1 MAQFRLKLR
10 IQQIISITK
19 LLIGWTLAKCSRKEK
34 ELWLF
39 CERGTDAQDNGYWM
53 FKYVKENHPEINA
66 KYLITSSSPDR
77 KLLATWKDDIIEYG
91 TCKHYSFFWQAKHL
105 ISTHIHGYLPVCIRC
120 GNKKIKRFIEK
131 RNKARVTWLQHGVIK
146 NDHPSVHYGK
156 AFLDLFICGALP
168 EYQFINEHFGYPDG
182 IVAYTGLARFDGL
195 HDVQTDHRQILIMP
209 TWRQW
214 LKRGGVTGSQF
225 LETYQALLSN
235 KRLQNFLI
243 KNNLQLVFYP
253 HHELQPFISKFSQI
267 DLPSNI
273 TIADEEHF
281 NVQQL
286 LKESALLITDYSSVF
301 FDFAYMRK
309 PIVYFQ
315 FDEAKF
321 IKEHYAKGYYDYH
334 DGLGE
339 WTDNIDD
346 LVDAIVRLAH
356 DEFKMPEKYKNKV
369 NEFFPLND
377 TNNCERIYKAIGNLN
392 RHP

>member
-1 MAQFRLKLR
+1 MKIKLR
-10 IQQIISITK
+10 YLQLKAITK
-19 LLIGWTLAKCSRKEK
+19 LLLGWLWAKLCCKEN

-77 KLLATWKDDIIEYG
+77 KLLATWKDDIIEYN

-120 GNKKIKRFIEK
+120 GNKKIRRFIEK

-156 AFLDLFICGALP
+156 AFLDLFICGAAREHEFIKNNFGHP
-168 EYQFINEHFGYPDG
+168 EGVVQ
-182 IVAYTGLARFDGL
+182 YTGLARFDQL
-195 HDVQTDHRQILIMP
+195 HSINVDKHQLLLMP
-209 TWRQW
+209 TWRLW
-214 LKRGGVTGSQF
+214 FNDEKFIGSQY
-225 LETYQALLSN
+225 LETYTQLLTD
-235 KRLQNFLI
+235 KRLHCILKQKDLR
-243 KNNLQLVFYP
+243 LVFYP
-253 HHELQPFISKFSQI
+253 HYEIQPYISEFTKL
-267 DLPSNI
+267 DLPENI
-273 TIADEEHF
+273 IIADKA
-281 NVQQL
+281 NYDVQQL

-315 FDEAKF
+315 FDEARF
-321 IKEHYAKGYYDYH
+321 NKEHYAKGYYDYH
-334 DGLGE
+334 DGLGK

-346 LVDAIVRLAH
+346 LF
-356 DEFKMPEKYKNKV
+356 DEIRKLSVNDFKMPKQYLEKV
-369 NEFFPLND
+369 NGFFPLHD
-377 TNNCERIYKAIGNLN
+377 TYNCERIFNAINLLQ
-392 RHP
+392 